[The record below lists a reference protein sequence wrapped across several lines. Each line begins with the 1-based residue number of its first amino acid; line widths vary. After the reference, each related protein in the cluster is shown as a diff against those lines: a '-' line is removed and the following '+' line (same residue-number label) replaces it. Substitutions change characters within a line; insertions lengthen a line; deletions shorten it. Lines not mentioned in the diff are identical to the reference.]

1 VCFYPTS
8 LVKQEIELGVLDLF
22 MIYIPGVP
30 ELPHDILIA
39 YSGVKIKTKIE
50 RKNVEGP
57 IVSIL

>member
-1 VCFYPTS
+1 MATPKGKIAKLQQKRLNRRY
-8 LVKQEIELGVLDLF
+8 ID
-22 MIYIPGVP
+22 IPGVP
-30 ELPHDILIA
+30 ELPHDILILIA

>member
-1 VCFYPTS
+1 MSDTS
-8 LVKQEIELGVLDLF
+8 NLEVLN
-22 MIYIPGVP
+22 IPGVP

>member
-1 VCFYPTS
+1 MTAT
-8 LVKQEIELGVLDLF
+8 LLLHIRKILR
-22 MIYIPGVP
+22 YIPGVP

-57 IVSIL
+57 IVRSDQE

>member
-1 VCFYPTS
+1 MQFQFDPRV
-8 LVKQEIELGVLDLF
+8 LGHR
-22 MIYIPGVP
+22 YIPGVP

-39 YSGVKIKTKIE
+39 YSGVKIKTEIE

>member
-22 MIYIPGVP
+22 MICIPDVP